1 MEMSVN
7 LTKLQT
13 EIERTCFLKNP
24 VKISNGKYVTNYID
38 LYRLT
43 CQPTWMNLITSEL
56 RSRIFEQGWDYK
68 YVAGK
73 ELHGSLLASHMN
85 CNNLIVRKHVTNLDV
100 IDKFNQVVT
109 PNNVVTGTKVI
120 LVDDVSSAGINMS
133 DSIEKLS
140 HNFDVVGAISVI
152 CRGSGA
158 LEVSDKWDIPFEYLL
173 YIPEEYMYG

>member
-1 MEMSVN
+1 MIVSDR
-7 LTKLQT
+7 LQKLQA

-24 VKISNGKYVTNYID
+24 VKISDDKYVTNYID
-38 LYRLT
+38 LYKLT

-56 RSRIFEQGWDYK
+56 RSRIFEKGWDYR
-68 YVAGK
+68 YIAGK
-73 ELHGSLLASHMN
+73 ELHGALLASHMN
-85 CNNLIVRKHVTNLDV
+85 CNNLIVRKYSSLDV

-140 HNFDVVGAISVI
+140 HNFDVFGAISVV

-158 LEVSDKWDIPFEYLL
+158 LEVSEKWDIPFEYLL
-173 YIPEEYMYG
+173 YIPEEYIHG